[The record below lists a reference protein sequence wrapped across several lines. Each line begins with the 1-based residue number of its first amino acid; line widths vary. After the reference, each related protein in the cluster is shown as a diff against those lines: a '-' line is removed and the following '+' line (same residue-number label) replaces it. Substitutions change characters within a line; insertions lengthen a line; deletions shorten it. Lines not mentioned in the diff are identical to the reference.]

1 MTLVV
6 LFSFIFFLY
15 DQSLHFTR
23 STTGKSASILYIQQ
37 KFRTSLPKKIE
48 VNTCFED
55 GQKVRNDN

>member
-23 STTGKSASILYIQQ
+23 LTTGKSASKDYSFNANLLI
-37 KFRTSLPKKIE
+37 RDSLAGKIADLNE
-48 VNTCFED
+48 LLF
-55 GQKVRNDN
+55 